1 RPRPGPY
8 RRAGQPRRAD
18 GARGALRT
26 AVRAAGT
33 RLPLI
38 RAALQSIRNRAPRG
52 GLAFGEP
59 RQMAVPTRQ
68 SVQRADIFFAE
79 KDKALREDVHMLG
92 ELVGELVQ
100 EQGGEALFD
109 LVEAARRASI
119 SHREGNDAAFTELRT
134 LLAALA
140 PSTARDFIRAF
151 STYFQMV
158 NMAEK
163 VHRIRRR
170 RAYLQDS
177 STPQPYGF
185 LDVLQRLKADGV
197 DAAELEQA
205 LERVC
210 VEPVF
215 TAHPTE
221 VTRRTLLRKQ
231 QNIARHLVRM
241 LDPYMTPQE
250 VEATLGRIRLEMTTG
265 WQTEEY

>member
-1 RPRPGPY
+1 
-8 RRAGQPRRAD
+8 
-18 GARGALRT
+18 
-26 AVRAAGT
+26 
-33 RLPLI
+33 
-38 RAALQSIRNRAPRG
+38 
-52 GLAFGEP
+52 
-59 RQMAVPTRQ
+59 
-68 SVQRADIFFAE
+68 
-79 KDKALREDVHMLG
+79 
-92 ELVGELVQ
+92 
-100 EQGGEALFD
+100 
-109 LVEAARRASI
+109 
-119 SHREGNDAAFTELRT
+119 
-134 LLAALA
+134 
-140 PSTARDFIRAF
+140 
-151 STYFQMV
+151 FQMV

-177 STPQPYGF
+177 NTPQPYGF

-265 WQTEEY
+265 WQTEEYPGEQMKLGDEAEHVLFFLTDVLYRMVPPFYENLESALAQTFVERGARLRIPTVIRF